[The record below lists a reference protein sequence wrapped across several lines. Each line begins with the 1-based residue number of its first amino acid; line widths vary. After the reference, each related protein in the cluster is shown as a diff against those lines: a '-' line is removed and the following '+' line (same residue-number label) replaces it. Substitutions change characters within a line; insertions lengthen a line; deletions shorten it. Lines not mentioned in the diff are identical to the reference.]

1 MFAFNCG
8 VVEGDGGSGNG
19 GNEHSVCVT
28 LFDKKVFYSFLQKRM
43 TSAEVKKTESFSSQ
57 Q

>member
-8 VVEGDGGSGNG
+8 VVEGDGGSG
-19 GNEHSVCVT
+19 HSVCVT

-43 TSAEVKKTESFSSQ
+43 TSAEVKKTESFQ
-57 Q
+57 